1 MIGGYQFHSKILVR
15 SFPFPFLS
23 SPFSIKLTRTS
34 HPVTELPST
43 PPTHSRRKDRIS
55 YSHQLYT
62 IDLTQVS
69 TPSASQPP
77 QEPTHELEI
86 EFKDAKRLLGEAE
99 KESRGEVNWY
109 LQGVQGM
116 LNNVRKST
124 HSVALLACKGRGT
137 DERRAY

>member
-1 MIGGYQFHSKILVR
+1 MEH
-15 SFPFPFLS
+15 
-23 SPFSIKLTRTS
+23 
-34 HPVTELPST
+34 PST

-69 TPSASQPP
+69 TPSQSQPP

-116 LNNVRKST
+116 LNNVRKFST
-124 HSVALLACKGRGT
+124 FSLLLGFDRGRDADREET
-137 DERRAY
+137 CEYRYVD